1 MVTGLIKHEAKW
13 LAPAP
18 LWRNGGI
25 AGTGDANGS
34 SWQPAILR
42 FDSDL
47 FMEEVLALLAYYP
60 DRLQEW
66 VAKPE
71 AWHAPQPAP
80 AAAPQLQTT
89 QPVTVLSKK
98 LKRQQARQ
106 EGTPADA
113 AKQGPSTGGLSAS
126 REAETPLFKLYQPAH
141 QRYYLVA
148 ASLVCQQFGMPD
160 RRVDAGRQE
169 STGFVIRRVTYAD
182 ADEESAT
189 PYDATGDKWSEYA
202 YVATP
207 DGFCWKLI
215 PPEQRTEMQ
224 SGEERLP
231 LFSLNFT
238 ETAGQPR
245 RMLAGLIPVGKR
257 EAYLSAMP
265 YAKQET
271 AEAAVVAKQEKA
283 RSALLAL
290 FDEKVI
296 SPWAALI
303 EQAATAKKAIVGA
316 ESLPTFD
323 VGSYPDPTERK
334 NEERSR
340 IMKSARN
347 QIQTVSWYVLL
358 DFSAFLQR
366 YFGELWQAIINDD
379 ETALTTDTGR
389 TLYRELKTIHITYS
403 YIWEHYLYPYSPNP
417 SCTYYVQKNPET
429 SLVMALKRIGD
440 FRPFLEDT
448 TAFYS
453 GESLIGST
461 TWPDFTFPLTDP
473 GLDSLKNGPLPQP
486 ADAEDGLQDW
496 EVAITRLGELS
507 RLMKEALPDTEET
520 PPEISLPQVP
530 QAPLDPRDGWFVIRC
545 MFERPNCGHLQPA
558 VMSRPT
564 EKFQMAAFFDPDA
577 PARPVRIS
585 LPMDISPAGL
595 RKFRKSAT
603 LMMSDM
609 LCGKVGEIRK
619 LTFGDLVLSVLP
631 WPFHKD
637 LPEPEK
643 TGPCKK
649 GDENSGM
656 YCSLSIPIVTLAA
669 LILLI
674 IIVALFDMFF
684 RWLPFLFTC
693 FPIPGYKGKKT

>member
-1 MVTGLIKHEAKW
+1 MVNGLVRHEAKW

-18 LWRNGGI
+18 LWRNGSVAESG
-25 AGTGDANGS
+25 GGNGS
-34 SWQPAILR
+34 AWQPAILR
-42 FDSDL
+42 FDNDL
-47 FMEEVLALLAYYP
+47 FMDEVLAVLAYAP
-60 DRLQEW
+60 DRLTEW

-71 AWHAPQPAP
+71 AWHAPQPSP
-80 AAAPQLQTT
+80 SAAPQLQTA
-89 QPVTVLSKK
+89 QPVTALSKK
-98 LKRQQARQ
+98 LKRQQAKR
-106 EGTPADA
+106 EGAAAGA
-113 AKQGPSTGGLSAS
+113 AKQEPSAGGLSAS
-126 REAETPLFKLYQPAH
+126 GEAEKPLFKLYQPAH

-169 STGFVIRRVTYAD
+169 STGFVIRRVVYAD
-182 ADEESAT
+182 ADEASAA

-207 DGFCWKLI
+207 DGFGWKLI
-215 PPEQRTEMQ
+215 PTEQRTEMQ

-265 YAKQET
+265 YVERET
-271 AEAAVVAKQEKA
+271 AEAAGEAKLEKA
-283 RSALLAL
+283 RQALLAL

-303 EQAATAKKAIVGA
+303 EQAATLRRSIDDANEKLPSFDLGSNAETKKQ
-316 ESLPTFD
+316 
-323 VGSYPDPTERK
+323 
-334 NEERSR
+334 EERIKILKSSR
-340 IMKSARN
+340 D

-358 DFSAFLQR
+358 DFSEFLQR
-366 YFGELWQAIINDD
+366 YFGELRQAIINDD
-379 ETALTTDTGR
+379 ETALATDEGR
-389 TLYRELKTIHITYS
+389 TLYRELKKITIAYSHIREY
-403 YIWEHYLYPYSPNP
+403 YPVLLSPP
-417 SCTYYVQKNPET
+417 ATYYDNKNLKV
-429 SLVMALKRIGD
+429 SLIDALKVVED
-440 FRPFLEDT
+440 FRSRLEET
-448 TAFYS
+448 TGFYN

-461 TWPDFTFPLTDP
+461 PWPGFSFPLTDP
-473 GLDSLKNGPLPQP
+473 GLDDLKNGPLPKL
-486 ADAEDGLQDW
+486 AVTESGLADW
-496 EVAITRLGELS
+496 EVAIARLDELS
-507 RLMKEALPDTEET
+507 RLMKEALPDTAET
-520 PPEISLPQVP
+520 PPEITLPQVP
-530 QAPLDPRDGWFVIRC
+530 RAPLDPRDGWFVIRC
-545 MFERPNCGHLQPA
+545 MFERPNCGPLHPA

-577 PARPVRIS
+577 PARQVRIS

-643 TGPCKK
+643 TGPCTDKN
-649 GDENSGM
+649 GSAGM

-693 FPIPGYKGKKT
+693 FPIPGMKGKKT